1 MEKQVFWQQRFDSI
15 QILRGLAA
23 LLVVT
28 EHIRWMNRGAF
39 GVDVFFVISGFMMML
54 STQKS
59 RTHFWR
65 KRLLRILP
73 PYYLLTLL
81 TYVLLL
87 LFPNMFEQTSGN
99 PLYLVKS
106 LLFIP
111 FDVGGGVLQPIYR
124 IGWTVN
130 CEMFFY
136 LLFGIAM
143 HISFRFR
150 GIICTG
156 FLLGITALA
165 WWLPRSFAPVTFYG
179 APVMLEFALGMGLYE
194 VAKKLYDM
202 SLDVSTQSNRWM
214 KMMSLCCIAAG
225 VGVLVYMVLT
235 KQQVNILGFGRLIYW
250 GVPAAFCVLLFFL
263 GGLFLSMPKPL
274 VGLGDMSYSIYLVH
288 YFPILLL
295 DRYVLTM
302 TDNRLLLAGI
312 SIIGIGVVLVLAR
325 GFYKLIEKRGKG
337 IMTSFR

>member
-15 QILRGLAA
+15 QVLRGIAA

-54 STQKS
+54 STQKN

-73 PYYLLTLL
+73 PYYLLTVL

-87 LFPNMFEQTSGN
+87 MFPNMFEQTSGN
-99 PLYLVKS
+99 PIYLVKS

-111 FDVGGGVLQPIYR
+111 FDIVGGVLQPIYR

-143 HISFRFR
+143 QISFRFR

-156 FLLGITALA
+156 FLLGMTALG
-165 WWLPRSFAPVTFYG
+165 WWLPGSFAPVTFYG
-179 APVMLEFALGMGLYE
+179 APVMLEFALGMGLYSI
-194 VAKKLYDM
+194 AKKLYDIFP
-202 SLDVSTQSNRWM
+202 DVPTRSGGWM
-214 KMMSLCCIAAG
+214 KVMSLCCIAAG
-225 VGVLVYMVLT
+225 VSVLVFLVMT
-235 KQQVNILGFGRLIYW
+235 KHHANIFGFGRLLYW
-250 GVPAAFCVLLFFL
+250 GVPAAFCILLFFF
-263 GGLFLSMPKPL
+263 GGLFLQMPKPL

-295 DRYVLTM
+295 DRYVLPLTG
-302 TDNRLLLAGI
+302 NRLLSVGI
-312 SIIGIGVVLVLAR
+312 SLLGVGVVLVLAYW
-325 GFYKLIEKRGKG
+325 FYLLVEKRGKG

>member
-15 QILRGLAA
+15 QVLRGIAA

-39 GVDVFFVISGFMMML
+39 GVDVFFIISGFMMML
-54 STQKS
+54 STQKN

-87 LFPNMFEQTSGN
+87 LFPNMFEQTSHN
-99 PLYLVKS
+99 PVYLVKS

-111 FDVGGGVLQPIYR
+111 FDIGGGVLQPIYR

-150 GIICTG
+150 GLICTG
-156 FLLGITALA
+156 FLLGMAALGR
-165 WWLPRSFAPVTFYG
+165 WLPGSFAPITFYG
-179 APVMLEFALGMGLYE
+179 APIMLEFALGMGLYA
-194 VAKKLYDM
+194 VAKRLYDM
-202 SLDVSTQSNRWM
+202 TLNASTRSKGWM
-214 KMMSLCCIAAG
+214 KMMSICCIGAG
-225 VGVLVYMVLT
+225 VGLLVCMVLT
-235 KQQVNILGFGRLIYW
+235 KQQVNILGFGRLLYW

-263 GGLFLSMPKPL
+263 GGLSLPMPKPL

-295 DRYVLTM
+295 DRYVLSL
-302 TDNRLLLAGI
+302 TDNRLLSVGI
-312 SIIGIGVVLVLAR
+312 SLLGVGVVLVLAYL
-325 GFYKLIEKRGKG
+325 FYLLVEKNNRM
-337 IMTSFR
+337 IRHR